1 MLDGTASEAKAR
13 CQMVIEPIRRNLERQ
28 GLSPVFCPSV
38 CQCARR
44 AAVSPAMCRLR
55 LLPILLAVLI
65 LALRGRAAA
74 EALDPVLQLDGVW
87 TMQQDDFQTA
97 TRGLPFRWNS
107 TARDSA
113 RASGKALTLLGLPL
127 SELVAR
133 FANDKVTQMTAVIY
147 ARGDAGEIQREAFEA
162 LLRQSIGALDTF
174 TKVKFTA
181 RGKDATSAVKA
192 DGVYWKTPRSHYL
205 LEYSFTK
212 EMKSRDVPFRAEFIR
227 LEISPPQNTTSL
239 LSTATNAPKM
249 KFSGGLRLQRDEK
262 KGDVWIAGVPMVDQ
276 GEKGYCV
283 VASAERVMR
292 FYGSEVDQNELAQIA
307 NTGDRGTSPRAMS
320 EALKKLSQRLR
331 IRVRD
336 LEGPD
341 VRELLKMQT
350 EYNRAAKKANAPA
363 IPDMGNVI
371 DVGLMYQTM
380 KAEVLK
386 EVRTRNRADV
396 NKFLREVQVEIDK
409 GVPLMWSVQLGLFPE
424 PGVPQSGG
432 GHMRLIIGYNAK
444 TQEILF
450 SDSWGAGH
458 ELKRMPLD
466 IAWTITTGL
475 LTIEPL

>member
-1 MLDGTASEAKAR
+1 MAR
-13 CQMVIEPIRRNLERQ
+13 PHAARTLGGFSPAGRAPVCKPA
-28 GLSPVFCPSV
+28 LS
-38 CQCARR
+38 
-44 AAVSPAMCRLR
+44 AAVSARMFRLP
-55 LLPILLAVLI
+55 LLPILLAML
-65 LALRGRAAA
+65 LAAWPSQAAP
-74 EALDPVLQLDGVW
+74 EALDPVLQIDGVW
-87 TMQQDDFQTA
+87 ALKQDDFQTA

-113 RASGKALTLLGLPL
+113 RASGKELTLLGLPL
-127 SELVAR
+127 VELVAR
-133 FANDKVTQMTAVIY
+133 FANEKVTQMTAVIY
-147 ARGDAGEIQREAFEA
+147 ARGDTGEIQREAFEA

-192 DGVYWKTPRSHYL
+192 DGVYWKTPRAHYL

-212 EMKSRDVPFRAEFIR
+212 EVKSRAVPFRAEFIR

-239 LSTATNAPKM
+239 LTTATNSPKI
-249 KFSGGLRLQRDEK
+249 KFSGGLRVKRDLE
-262 KGDVWIAGVPMVDQ
+262 KGDVWITGVPMVDQ

-283 VASAERVMR
+283 VASAERVLR

-307 NTGDRGTSPRAMS
+307 NTGDRGTSPSAMA

-336 LEGPD
+336 LEKAE
-341 VRELLKMQT
+341 VRDYLKLQT
-350 EYNRAAKKANAPA
+350 DYNRAAKKANAPV
-363 IPDMGNVI
+363 IPDMGNAI
-371 DVGLMYQTM
+371 DLGLMYQTM
-380 KAEVLK
+380 KANVLR

-396 NKFLREVQVEIDK
+396 GRFQREVQDEIDK
-409 GVPLMWSVQLGLFPE
+409 GVPLLWSVQLGLFPE

-444 TQEILF
+444 TQELLF

-458 ELKRMPLD
+458 ELKRMPID
-466 IAWTITTGL
+466 VAWTITTGL

>member
-1 MLDGTASEAKAR
+1 M
-13 CQMVIEPIRRNLERQ
+13 
-28 GLSPVFCPSV
+28 F
-38 CQCARR
+38 
-44 AAVSPAMCRLR
+44 RLP
-55 LLPILLAVLI
+55 LLPILLAML
-65 LALRGRAAA
+65 LAAWPSQAAP
-74 EALDPVLQLDGVW
+74 EALDPVLQIDGVW
-87 TMQQDDFQTA
+87 ALKQDDFQTA

-113 RASGKALTLLGLPL
+113 RASGKELTLLGLPL
-127 SELVAR
+127 VELVAR
-133 FANDKVTQMTAVIY
+133 FANEKVTQMTAVIY
-147 ARGDAGEIQREAFEA
+147 ARGDTGEIQREAFEA

-192 DGVYWKTPRSHYL
+192 DGVYWKTPRAHYL

-212 EMKSRDVPFRAEFIR
+212 EVKSRAVPFRAEFIR

-239 LSTATNAPKM
+239 LTTATNSPKI
-249 KFSGGLRLQRDEK
+249 KFSGGLRVKRDLE
-262 KGDVWIAGVPMVDQ
+262 KGDVWITGVPMVDQ

-283 VASAERVMR
+283 VASAERVLR

-307 NTGDRGTSPRAMS
+307 NTGDRGTSPSAMA

-336 LEGPD
+336 LEKAE
-341 VRELLKMQT
+341 VRDYLKLQT
-350 EYNRAAKKANAPA
+350 DYNRAAKKANAPV
-363 IPDMGNVI
+363 IPDMGNAI
-371 DVGLMYQTM
+371 DLGLMYQTM
-380 KAEVLK
+380 KANVLR

-396 NKFLREVQVEIDK
+396 GRFQREVQDEIDK
-409 GVPLMWSVQLGLFPE
+409 GVPLLWSVQLGLFPE

-444 TQEILF
+444 TQELLF

-458 ELKRMPLD
+458 ELKRMPID
-466 IAWTITTGL
+466 VAWTITTGL